1 VITDTTKDEL
11 TIQAA
16 APATPTPSTTTSP
29 PAADCA
35 TGLSQTLRDRPL
47 HFERDKSAMTPEAAA
62 IIKDL
67 AAIAATC
74 PTETLEVGG
83 HTDNIGSE
91 SYNQALSERRA
102 VAVAH
107 ALGEAG
113 VDANRLSALGY
124 GETVPIADNGTDEGR
139 ARNRRIEIKIVK

>member
-1 VITDTTKDEL
+1 L
-11 TIQAA
+11 
-16 APATPTPSTTTSP
+16 
-29 PAADCA
+29 
-35 TGLSQTLRDRPL
+35 LRDRPL
-47 HFERDKSAMTPEAAA
+47 HFEPDKSAVTPSAVV

-67 AAIAATC
+67 AVIAATC
-74 PTETLEVGG
+74 SAEKLEVGG

-91 SYNQALSERRA
+91 PYNQALSERRA

-113 VDANRLSALGY
+113 VDANRLSAIGY
-124 GETVPIADNGTDEGR
+124 GETVPLGDNGTDEGR